1 MQSVEHELETL
12 EAAIEENSE
21 RMKVMREHLKNVQQ
35 EIKYTETHLKIMAE
49 KEAVSCRRSSCLF
62 PPARPGR
69 L

>member
-1 MQSVEHELETL
+1 VLTHKLRAVLQL
-12 EAAIEENSE
+12 EAES
-21 RMKVMREHLKNVQQ
+21 K
-35 EIKYTETHLKIMAE
+35 EINTETHLKIMAE